1 MGVVT
6 WCPPPPMDSLSKGV
20 VVVDS
25 LRNASHPIA
34 IGALVPPRFFVAGKH
49 NFARVA
55 KSVAQPSRGVRLLP
69 CAKSSPVVDKIGF
82 YQCCHLAS
90 DCSISRHKGAAT
102 WWKNAIVDHLTIHA
116 IDLISDDFSR
126 EVEVP
131 PTVANVAVDSTVAPL
146 APVDSPNIVVDSQL
160 CCPPTGSA
168 PDATPLQQLVVDP
181 MQPLVALRQLVVAL
195 QQHNVGSSDGSQVG
209 SSLLEHSFDGPN
221 DSIVWTTARLLA
233 KVADGGFIPANRIC
247 LKASEAFSTNPFC
260 VFTTGRNASHNSS
273 SKGSVIGVL
282 TGGVALFGFILALV
296 YYIHRRR
303 GDKSSGN
310 EVSTA
315 SGNSGTGSGSYASFA
330 PSSLCRHF
338 TFAEI
343 QEATNNFDESLI
355 LGVGGFGKVYE
366 GEVDGTKVA
375 VKRGNPLAQQ
385 GIREFQTEIEILSKL
400 RHRHLVSLIGYC
412 EENYEMILV
421 YDYMAKGPLRGHIYG
436 SSNLIPLSWKQRLEI
451 CIGAARGLHYLHTGA
466 AQSIIHR
473 DVKTTN
479 ILLDE
484 NLVAKVSD
492 FGLSKNGP
500 APDHTHVTTLVKG
513 SFGYL
518 DPEYFRKKRLTV
530 KSDVYSFGV
539 VLFEILCAR
548 PATNP
553 SDEEE
558 GLAEWA
564 LNYQRKGMLQQI
576 IDPHLKGKINH
587 ESLKT
592 YGEVAEK
599 CLAEQRVDRPAMGDV
614 LEKLEFALQLQKTAM
629 ENKLVD
635 DSNYSRYLIQRC
647 EDIAGFPL

>member
-1 MGVVT
+1 MMGSPVFLELGVIVLLFGWDAAAQSLRT
-6 WCPPPPMDSLSKGV
+6 LNLQSGATSAPPAESPTPAVISAPPIESPTPDVNYTRATSPPP
-20 VVVDS
+20 
-25 LRNASHPIA
+25 
-34 IGALVPPRFFVAGKH
+34 
-49 NFARVA
+49 
-55 KSVAQPSRGVRLLP
+55 SVN
-69 CAKSSPVVDKIGF
+69 
-82 YQCCHLAS
+82 Y
-90 DCSISRHKGAAT
+90 
-102 WWKNAIVDHLTIHA
+102 
-116 IDLISDDFSR
+116 
-126 EVEVP
+126 
-131 PTVANVAVDSTVAPL
+131 
-146 APVDSPNIVVDSQL
+146 
-160 CCPPTGSA
+160 
-168 PDATPLQQLVVDP
+168 
-181 MQPLVALRQLVVAL
+181 
-195 QQHNVGSSDGSQVG
+195 
-209 SSLLEHSFDGPN
+209 
-221 DSIVWTTARLLA
+221 TAFE
-233 KVADGGFIPANRIC
+233 D
-247 LKASEAFSTNPFC
+247 
-260 VFTTGRNASHNSS
+260 
-273 SKGSVIGVL
+273 VIG
-282 TGGVALFGFILALV
+282 GVCLLGFILGLV

-310 EVSTA
+310 EASTA
-315 SGNSGTGSGSYASFA
+315 SGNRGTGSYASFA

-436 SSNLIPLSWKQRLEI
+436 NSNLTPLSWKQRLEI

-518 DPEYFRKKRLTV
+518 DPEYFRKKQLTV

-564 LNYQRKGMLQQI
+564 LDYQRKGMLEQI

-592 YGEVAEK
+592 YGVVAEK

-614 LEKLEFALQLQKTAM
+614 LENLEFALQLQKTAM

-635 DSNYSRYLIQRC
+635 DSNYSHINNSATYAVG
-647 EDIAGFPL
+647 DNSTPASTAGHSWASVNLGGTCLRALFSNEIRELKFLDP

>member
-1 MGVVT
+1 MMGSPVFLALGVIVLLFGWDAAAQT
-6 WCPPPPMDSLSKGV
+6 SNSSCPLKFTGETKTFQYCSKLTILGPILSYNYHVENGSLDIAFQVKPSASGGWV
-20 VVVDS
+20 GWGINPQGLQMIGTQTLIAFRLANGTTVVDTYDVVSKSNALNPSKIS
-25 LRNASHPIA
+25 LNVTNKSAMYESSSGKITIFAS
-34 IGALVPPRFFVAGKH
+34 LVL
-49 NFARVA
+49 NSSQT
-55 KSVAQPSRGVRLLP
+55 SV
-69 CAKSSPVVDKIGF
+69 
-82 YQCCHLAS
+82 
-90 DCSISRHKGAAT
+90 
-102 WWKNAIVDHLTIHA
+102 N
-116 IDLISDDFSR
+116 
-126 EVEVP
+126 
-131 PTVANVAVDSTVAPL
+131 
-146 APVDSPNIVVDSQL
+146 
-160 CCPPTGSA
+160 
-168 PDATPLQQLVVDP
+168 LVW
-181 MQPLVALRQLVVAL
+181 
-195 QQHNVGSSDGSQVG
+195 QVG
-209 SSLLEHSFDGPN
+209 SLVSNFSPGVHSFAQTNLKSFGTLNLQSGATSAPPAELPTPAVI
-221 DSIVWTTARLLA
+221 SAPTIESPTPAGSYL
-233 KVADGGFIPANRIC
+233 GFGTGR
-247 LKASEAFSTNPFC
+247 KASQNISGMGLVIAGVTMLG
-260 VFTTGRNASHNSS
+260 VF
-273 SKGSVIGVL
+273 
-282 TGGVALFGFILALV
+282 LALV
-296 YYIHRRR
+296 YCIHGSL
-303 GDKSSGN
+303 GDNSSGN
-310 EVSTA
+310 EASTA
-315 SGNSGTGSGSYASFA
+315 SGNRGTGSYASFA

-436 SSNLIPLSWKQRLEI
+436 NSNLTPLSWKQRLEI

-518 DPEYFRKKRLTV
+518 DPEYFRKKHLTV

-564 LNYQRKGMLQQI
+564 LDYQRKGMLEQI
-576 IDPHLKGKINH
+576 IDPHLKGIINH

-614 LEKLEFALQLQKTAM
+614 LENLEFALQLQKTAM

-635 DSNYSRYLIQRC
+635 DSNYSHINNSATYAVGDNSTPASTAGHSLASVNLGGTSLRALFSN
-647 EDIAGFPL
+647 DIRELKFLDP

>member
-1 MGVVT
+1 M
-6 WCPPPPMDSLSKGV
+6 LS
-20 VVVDS
+20 
-25 LRNASHPIA
+25 I
-34 IGALVPPRFFVAGKH
+34 RFA
-49 NFARVA
+49 
-55 KSVAQPSRGVRLLP
+55 
-69 CAKSSPVVDKIGF
+69 
-82 YQCCHLAS
+82 
-90 DCSISRHKGAAT
+90 
-102 WWKNAIVDHLTIHA
+102 
-116 IDLISDDFSR
+116 
-126 EVEVP
+126 
-131 PTVANVAVDSTVAPL
+131 
-146 APVDSPNIVVDSQL
+146 
-160 CCPPTGSA
+160 
-168 PDATPLQQLVVDP
+168 
-181 MQPLVALRQLVVAL
+181 
-195 QQHNVGSSDGSQVG
+195 
-209 SSLLEHSFDGPN
+209 
-221 DSIVWTTARLLA
+221 
-233 KVADGGFIPANRIC
+233 FIPSSVFGIQRTLGREMC
-247 LKASEAFSTNPFC
+247 LNSN